1 MSALRAMQN
10 FSGLHATVVSTDDD
24 PAQPLAVTLNR
35 LGIVVSLSGT
45 EFTPGRSLDSE
56 RDLLFVDGDLDL
68 SGLIA
73 SMEDHGLSRVPI
85 IGLLGIEAPGRLRA
99 LMTLGATAFL
109 RKPVHGASVF
119 SAIFLGVN
127 AQRQRRQM
135 EGQLIEHDRR
145 RRGRRFVVKAVLA
158 MMRQQNVDDDQAYE
172 VLRRGAMRAR
182 SNIEDFCESWLGDRA
197 AVDAEASH
205 HIPFTQK
212 G

>member
-1 MSALRAMQN
+1 MQN
-10 FSGLHATVVSTDDD
+10 FSGLHATVVSTDDN
-24 PAQPLAVTLNR
+24 PAQSLAVTLNR

-45 EFTPGRSLDSE
+45 EFAPGRLLDSE

-68 SGLIA
+68 SCLIG
-73 SMEDHGLSRVPI
+73 SIEDFGLSRVPI
-85 IGLLGIEAPGRLRA
+85 VGLLGIEAPGRLRA

-127 AQRQRRQM
+127 AHRQRRQM
-135 EGQLIEHDRR
+135 EGQLVEHDRR

-158 MMRQQNVDDDQAYE
+158 MMQQQNIDDDQAYE

-182 SNIEDFCESWLGDRA
+182 SNIEDFCESWLGER
-197 AVDAEASH
+197 AVDAGASH
-205 HIPFTQK
+205 HIPLTQK